1 LQLLENRTKQSKQ
14 ELELLE
20 SLEELRDLNR
30 RQRSVDYDKMLSQF
44 DMKESQKKREE
55 EEDEKFIRSVFGS
68 GGTKK
73 IISEEIVETTGDTHE
88 TSVTSTK
95 ETDKDIL

>member
-1 LQLLENRTKQSKQ
+1 MKDRKDGNENVDWFWCLLQLLENRTKQSKQ

-44 DMKESQKKREE
+44 DIKEPEKKMDEMEE
-55 EEDEKFIRSVFGS
+55 EEDEKFVR
-68 GGTKK
+68 
-73 IISEEIVETTGDTHE
+73 
-88 TSVTSTK
+88 
-95 ETDKDIL
+95 

>member
-1 LQLLENRTKQSKQ
+1 MLQLLENRTKQSKQ

-44 DMKESQKKREE
+44 DVKESQKKVEEMEE
-55 EEDEKFIRSVFGS
+55 EEDEKFIR
-68 GGTKK
+68 
-73 IISEEIVETTGDTHE
+73 
-88 TSVTSTK
+88 
-95 ETDKDIL
+95 

>member
-1 LQLLENRTKQSKQ
+1 MEMRYVVWFCCLFQLLENRTKQSKQ

-44 DMKESQKKREE
+44 DMIESQKKMEEVEE
-55 EEDEKFIRSVFGS
+55 EEDEKFIR
-68 GGTKK
+68 
-73 IISEEIVETTGDTHE
+73 
-88 TSVTSTK
+88 
-95 ETDKDIL
+95 